1 MRSIYSVLAVFVV
14 LSMIAALPAFARI
27 PVRQSSDNGIDSS
40 ANAWKLTG
48 RTDAQPYTANG
59 KKALIV
65 RESICPNQ
73 DRSTGYCRAKSG
85 DGSGDYMFLFQL
97 QSIQLQPT
105 DSGISVQIGRLSGF
119 VPNDADQTYGV
130 MVCPVFDPTLPPNSN
145 NTLELCTTDPG
156 DPTFQNLPDISFTHN
171 ASNTTVTFTIPRFSP
186 FPAGKVEQGVG
197 ITLFVKTHQAAYRPM
212 AYPTVG
218 IH

>member
-14 LSMIAALPAFARI
+14 LSLIAALPAFARI

-73 DRSTGYCRAKSG
+73 DRSTGYCRANPATEAATTCSCFN
-85 DGSGDYMFLFQL
+85 SNR
-97 QSIQLQPT
+97 SNSSQPT
-105 DSGISVQIGRLSGF
+105 PASAFKSDAFWLRSERRGPNLWRDGLSGIRSDSS
-119 VPNDADQTYGV
+119 A
-130 MVCPVFDPTLPPNSN
+130 SN
-145 NTLELCTTDPG
+145 NTLELCTTDPA

-171 ASNTTVTFTIPRFSP
+171 ASNTR
-186 FPAGKVEQGVG
+186 
-197 ITLFVKTHQAAYRPM
+197 
-212 AYPTVG
+212 
-218 IH
+218 

>member
-1 MRSIYSVLAVFVV
+1 MRSIYSVLAVVV
-14 LSMIAALPAFARI
+14 LSLIAALPAFARI

-48 RTDAQPYTANG
+48 RTDAQPYAANG

-73 DRSTGYCRAKSG
+73 DRSTGYYRAKSG

-105 DSGISVQIGRLSGF
+105 DTSISVQIGRLSGF
-119 VPNDADQTYGV
+119 GPNDADPTYGV
-130 MVCPVFDPTLPPNSN
+130 MVCPVFDPTASN
-145 NTLELCTTDPG
+145 NTLELCTTDPA

-171 ASNTTVTFTIPRFSP
+171 ASNTSVTFTIPRFAP
-186 FPAGKVEQGVG
+186 FPAGKIEQGVG